1 MRKQLFSTLIII
13 FALSGLTLSGTA
25 QARMK
30 CWTNNEGVK
39 ECGNKIPPEY
49 AQQEHQELGKGGI
62 VREKTERA
70 KTDEE
75 LAEARR
81 LEKEKAKQ
89 AKMDAEKKKQDQ
101 ILLSTFS
108 NVSDIER
115 ARDERVTALEATIK
129 LTKARN
135 DKIQLDLDKR
145 IQTAADAE
153 RSGKAPPDALLED
166 IESLKRQI
174 SNNDKF
180 IDGKRAEQEEI
191 KAAHAKD
198 IEHFKKLK
206 GIE

>member
-1 MRKQLFSTLIII
+1 MRKQLFSTFIIM

-49 AQQEHQELGKGGI
+49 AQQEHQELGKGGL
-62 VREKTERA
+62 VREKTQRA
-70 KTDEE
+70 KSDEE

-81 LEKEKAKQ
+81 LEKEQAEQ
-89 AKMDAEKKKQDQ
+89 AKLVAEKKKQDQ
-101 ILLSTFS
+101 ILLATFS

-129 LTKARN
+129 LTQARN

-145 IQTAADAE
+145 IQTAANAE
-153 RSGKAPPDALLED
+153 RSGKAPPEALLED
-166 IESLKRQI
+166 IDSLKRQI

-180 IDGKRAEQEEI
+180 IEGKRAEQEQI
-191 KAAHAKD
+191 KTEHAND
-198 IEHFKKLK
+198 IAHFKKLK

>member
-1 MRKQLFSTLIII
+1 MRKQLFSTLIYL

-39 ECGNKIPPEY
+39 ECGNNIPPEY
-49 AQQEHQELGKGGI
+49 AQKEYQELGKGGI
-62 VREKTERA
+62 VRGKTERA

-89 AKMDAEKKKQDQ
+89 AKLDAEKKKQDQ

-108 NVSDIER
+108 NVGDIER
-115 ARDERVTALEATIK
+115 ARDERVSALESTIK
-129 LTKARN
+129 LTHARN
-135 DKIQLDLDKR
+135 EKIQLDLDKR
-145 IQTAADAE
+145 IQTAANAE
-153 RSGKAPPDALLED
+153 RAGKTPPEDLLKD
-166 IESLKRQI
+166 IESLKRQT
-174 SNNDKF
+174 SNNNAF
-180 IDGKRAEQEEI
+180 IEGKRAEQEEI
-191 KAAHAKD
+191 KKAHALD
-198 IEHFKKLK
+198 IARFKKLK

>member
-1 MRKQLFSTLIII
+1 MRKQLFSTLIIM

-30 CWTNNEGVK
+30 CWTNNEGVR

-49 AQQEHQELGKGGI
+49 AQKEHQELGKGGL

-70 KTDEE
+70 KSDEE

-81 LEKEKAKQ
+81 LEKELAEQEKV
-89 AKMDAEKKKQDQ
+89 DAEKKKQDQ
-101 ILLSTFS
+101 ILIATFS

-115 ARDERVTALEATIK
+115 ARDERVTALESTIK

-135 DKIQLDLDKR
+135 DKIHLDLDKR

-153 RSGKAPPDALLED
+153 RAGKVPPEDLLKD
-166 IESLKRQI
+166 IDSLKRQT
-174 SNNDKF
+174 NNNNTF
-180 IDGKRAEQEEI
+180 IEGKRAEQEEI
-191 KAAHAKD
+191 KKAHAID
-198 IEHFKKLK
+198 IARFKKLK

>member
-1 MRKQLFSTLIII
+1 MRKQLFSTLVIM

-30 CWTNNEGVK
+30 CWTNNEGVR

-49 AQQEHQELGKGGI
+49 AQKEHQELGKSGV

-81 LEKEKAKQ
+81 LEKEKSKQ
-89 AKMDAEKKKQDQ
+89 AKLDANKKKQDQ

-145 IQTAADAE
+145 IQTAANAE
-153 RSGKAPPDALLED
+153 RAGKEPPEALLAD

-180 IDGKRAEQEEI
+180 IDGKRAEQEVI
-191 KAAHAKD
+191 KEAHAKD